1 MRFLN
6 RVHFDA
12 EMYPLEL
19 EMYHQVKNIIGVD
32 PQFYEVRFA
41 AARARMPSR
50 TSSLTLFARSSCLSS
65 TPIRPSKPTL

>member
-19 EMYHQVKNIIGVD
+19 EMYHQIKNIIGVD
-32 PQFYEVRFA
+32 PQFYEVRRCVLDDAFWA
-41 AARARMPSR
+41 LLQQGSAVR
-50 TSSLTLFARSSCLSS
+50 
-65 TPIRPSKPTL
+65 

>member
-19 EMYHQVKNIIGVD
+19 EMYHQIKNIIGVD
-32 PQFYEVRFA
+32 PQFYEVSRCF
-41 AARARMPSR
+41 RAPSSEECR
-50 TSSLTLFARSSCLSS
+50 R
-65 TPIRPSKPTL
+65 